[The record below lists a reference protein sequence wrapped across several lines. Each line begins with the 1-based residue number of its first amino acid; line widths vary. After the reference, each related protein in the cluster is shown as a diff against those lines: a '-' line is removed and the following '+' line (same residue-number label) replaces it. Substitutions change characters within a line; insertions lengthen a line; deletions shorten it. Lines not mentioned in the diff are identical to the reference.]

1 MRAVDETHVDASYGQ
16 LPAAAAPGSR
26 FVRGARRSAARARA
40 ADPGAA
46 GLAALGSAVPIQEGQ
61 SRRQTLVREGL
72 QRRAL
77 VCGDV
82 AAVALAL
89 IITSL
94 AVGDWFRP
102 LLVAAVPGLVVANKA
117 AGLYDRDELVLRKS
131 TLEDIPALLQITG
144 LLTLVL
150 WLDSAAADVPLGP
163 ADILLLWGSAFVLV
177 IAGRVAARAVARRL
191 ADADRCLVV
200 GSPESIVMVAGKL
213 EASGVKAQVVATIE
227 LESIA
232 PRVDVQEFRRLVALR
247 RVDRVIVAPLETD
260 PAELLEL
267 IRVAKAIGLRVSL
280 IPRLLGVIGSA
291 VMFDEL
297 DGVPILGV
305 RRAGLER
312 SARVLKRSFD
322 LLGATLGIVVL
333 APLMVAIAIAIR
345 LDSPG
350 PVLFSQT
357 RVGRNGKRFRIL
369 KFRSMVA
376 DAEALKPS
384 MSHLNEAARGLFKI
398 RSDPRLTRVG
408 RLIRRGCL
416 DELPQLFNVWRGDMS
431 LVGPRPLIEAEDAKI
446 TGLDRSRLALT
457 PGMTGHWQVLGSAR
471 LPIEEMVALD
481 YLYTANWSL
490 WTDIK
495 LLLRTLRMVISG
507 AGI

>member
-1 MRAVDETHVDASYGQ
+1 MRAVDETHVDASNGHG
-16 LPAAAAPGSR
+16 PAAASPGSR
-26 FVRGARRSAARARA
+26 FVRGPRWSAARARA
-40 ADPGAA
+40 AA
-46 GLAALGSAVPIQEGQ
+46 AVPIKEGQ

-89 IITSL
+89 VITSL

-102 LLVAAVPGLVVANKA
+102 LLVAALPGLVAANKA

-131 TLEDIPALLQITG
+131 TLEDVPALLQITG

-150 WLDSAAADVPLGP
+150 WLSTAARVRLGP
-163 ADILLLWGSAFVLV
+163 ADVLLLWGSAFGLM

-213 EASGVKAQVVATIE
+213 EAGGVKAQVVATIE

-232 PRVDVQEFRRLVALR
+232 PRVDVEDFRRLVALR

-267 IRVAKAIGLRVSL
+267 IRIAKAIGLRVSL

-297 DGVPILGV
+297 DGLPILGV

-322 LLGATLGIVVL
+322 LVGATLGIVVL
-333 APLMVAIAIAIR
+333 APLMLAIAIAIR
-345 LDSPG
+345 VDSPG

-357 RVGRNGKRFRIL
+357 RVGRDGKRFRIL
-369 KFRSMVA
+369 KFRSMIR
-376 DAEALKPS
+376 DAEGLKPS

-408 RLIRRGCL
+408 RLLRRGCL

-431 LVGPRPLIEAEDAKI
+431 LVGPRPLIEAEDAMI
-446 TGLDRSRLALT
+446 TGLDRSRLALK

-471 LPIEEMVALD
+471 IPIEEMVAID

-490 WTDIK
+490 WTDVK
-495 LLLRTLRMVISG
+495 LLLRTLRVVISG

>member
-1 MRAVDETHVDASYGQ
+1 MRAADETQVDASNGQ
-16 LPAAAAPGSR
+16 GPAAASTGFRFARGR
-26 FVRGARRSAARARA
+26 FVARALGADRGA
-40 ADPGAA
+40 GAV
-46 GLAALGSAVPIQEGQ
+46 AALRSAVPIQEGQ

-77 VCGDV
+77 VCADV

-89 IITSL
+89 VITSL
-94 AVGDWFRP
+94 AVGEGFRP
-102 LLVAAVPGLVVANKA
+102 FLLLALPGLVVANKA
-117 AGLYDRDELVLRKS
+117 AGLYDRDELVLHKS
-131 TLEDIPALLQITG
+131 TLEDVPSLLQITAV
-144 LLTLVL
+144 LTLLV
-150 WLDSAAADVPLGP
+150 WLDSAAAHVPVGP
-163 ADILLLWGSAFVLV
+163 AEVLLLWGSAFALM
-177 IAGRVAARAVARRL
+177 IAGRVAARGVALRL
-191 ADADRCLVV
+191 ADVDRCLVV
-200 GSPESIVMVAGKL
+200 GSAESIVMVAGKL
-213 EASGVKAQVVATIE
+213 EANGVKAQVVATIQ
-227 LESIA
+227 LDPVA
-232 PRVDVQEFRRLVALR
+232 PGVDIEDFRRRVAER
-247 RVDRVIVAPLETD
+247 CVDRVIVAPLETD

-291 VMFDEL
+291 VVFDEL
-297 DGVPILGV
+297 DGLPILGV
-305 RRAGLER
+305 RRAGLGR

-322 LLGATLGIVVL
+322 LVGATLGIVIL
-333 APLMVAIAIAIR
+333 APLMLAIAIAIR

-369 KFRSMVA
+369 KFRSMIQ

-408 RLIRRGCL
+408 RVIRRGCL

-431 LVGPRPLIEAEDAKI
+431 LVGPRPLIEDEDAKI

-471 LPIEEMVALD
+471 IPIEEMVAID

-490 WTDIK
+490 WNDVK
-495 LLLRTLRMVISG
+495 LLLRTLRVVVSG